1 MTASRVV
8 IMSLITGSLHMPA
21 PVLANAQ
28 NYEVRLKRAWVS
40 KFADRTSI
48 DATMDVRHSH
58 HSANTIKSGGDDGD
72 MHFSGVSPQVGLP
85 FVAEIVNAAVST
97 QKPAESAIIAKE
109 GTGKVTLRGAWRL
122 WFEHPSKKQTQ
133 GGSNPF
139 SPDNTNP
146 DHSFEIHP
154 ISHVNTFDIGK
165 SFIPVKGY
173 TAYTADVAFT
183 YFEKCS
189 VTVKASNSG
198 ISLRSKKLKYNYVEF
213 EIELAGAPKT
223 VSDGTIALATVL
235 SDDGDPITDGTRRMI
250 FVGGTQAE
258 QKVANAKAGDHLRV
272 LGVPRVNLNAILA
285 LVAKNGTAQFIAAL
299 PYEMIVVGV
308 LEP

>member
-1 MTASRVV
+1 MFA
-8 IMSLITGSLHMPA
+8 GSLA
-21 PVLANAQ
+21 ITVPVIANAQ
-28 NYEVRLKRAWVS
+28 NYEVRLKRAWAA

-48 DATMDVRHSH
+48 DATMQVRHSH

-72 MHFSGVSPQVGLP
+72 MHFSGVSPDVGLP
-85 FVAEIVNAAVST
+85 FVAEIVNAALST
-97 QKPAESAIIAKE
+97 QKAAELAIIAKE

-122 WFEHPSKKQTQ
+122 WFEHPSKTQTQ
-133 GGSNPF
+133 GGQNPF

-165 SFIPVKGY
+165 SFVPVKGY

-183 YFEKCS
+183 YFDKCE
-189 VTVKASNSG
+189 VIVKASNSG

-213 EIELAGAPKT
+213 DIELAGAPKK
-223 VSDGTIALATVL
+223 VSDGLIALATVL
-235 SDDGDPITDGTRRMI
+235 SDDGDPVTDGTRRMI
-250 FVGGTQAE
+250 FVGGTPAAD
-258 QKVANAKAGDHLRV
+258 KVANAKAGDHLRV

-285 LVAKNGTAQFIAAL
+285 LVTKNGTAQFTAAL

-308 LEP
+308 LEQ

>member
-1 MTASRVV
+1 MRVLQV
-8 IMSLITGSLHMPA
+8 LIVSLFTGSLQMLA
-21 PVLANAQ
+21 PVFVNAQ

-48 DATMDVRHSH
+48 DATMEVRHTH
-58 HSANTIKSGGDDGD
+58 HSANAIKSGGDDGD
-72 MHFSGVSPQVGLP
+72 MHFSGVSPDVGLP
-85 FVAEIVNAAVST
+85 FVAEIVNAALST
-97 QKPAESAIIAKE
+97 QKAAESAIIAKE

-122 WFEHPSKKQTQ
+122 WFEHPSKTQTQ
-133 GGSNPF
+133 GGTNPF

-154 ISHVNTFDIGK
+154 ISHVNNFDVGQ

-183 YFEKCS
+183 FFDKCE

-223 VSDGTIALATVL
+223 VSDGLIALATVL
-235 SDDGDPITDGTRRMI
+235 SDDGDPVTDGTRRMI

-272 LGVPRVNLNAILA
+272 LGVPRVNLNAVLA
-285 LVAKNGTAQFIAAL
+285 LVAKNGTAQFTAAL

-308 LEP
+308 LNQ